1 MGWQEL
7 LRDLEAQA
15 EAADELRGI
24 DEAADRTR
32 RERAQATLGDRLRA
46 GLGRTLTLDLVD
58 GEVIGGTALECGPDW
73 LLLGAGDAAT
83 EVIIP
88 FSALRGVRGAGG
100 WIDAP
105 PLGPSAARL
114 DLRWLLG
121 RLARD
126 RGHLRLHLVGGGAVD
141 GTIDRVGADHVD
153 LAVHDADVPR
163 RRSEI
168 LEHRVVPLAALVR
181 IERARG
187 ALVA

>member
-1 MGWQEL
+1 
-7 LRDLEAQA
+7 
-15 EAADELRGI
+15 
-24 DEAADRTR
+24 
-32 RERAQATLGDRLRA
+32 
-46 GLGRTLTLDLVD
+46 
-58 GEVIGGTALECGPDW
+58 
-73 LLLGAGDAAT
+73 
-83 EVIIP
+83 
-88 FSALRGVRGAGG
+88 VRGAGG

-126 RGHLRLHLVGGGAVD
+126 RGHLRLHRVGGGAVD
-141 GTIDRVGADHVD
+141 GTIDRVGADHVE

-187 ALVA
+187 AFAV